1 MKHIKNF
8 FAMLVAMM
16 MVLAFVACSSSDD
29 DDDDDSVVSKS
40 EDIISVAKKAA
51 TITVASADD
60 LKLQSGVYKFAYD
73 YVYDGEDEDEDDG
86 VKYTRDV
93 AYGTITVNSDKSTVI
108 WEMKSSYSKMIFSD
122 ESNYEKYKSIVEKEE
137 ALIKGMSF
145 SSSDSALTIEAS
157 CSEEFVSAVRD
168 QYDDDDSP
176 FYYEDTYEEF
186 IKDLFDD
193 DEDLTTTV
201 KQNSDGSKIYVY
213 TTGVCDG
220 VTETLVTA
228 LVKQ

>member
-73 YVYDGEDEDEDDG
+73 YVYDGEDEDDG

-108 WEMKSSYSKMIFSD
+108 WEMKSSYEKIIFSD
-122 ESNYEKYKSIVEKEE
+122 KDTYEKNKSAGEKAE
-137 ALIKGMSF
+137 ALIKGISF
-145 SSSDSALTIEAS
+145 SFSDSALTMEAS
-157 CSEEFVSAVRD
+157 CGEEYISAVRD

-176 FYYEDTYEEF
+176 FYNEDTYEEF
-186 IKDLFDD
+186 IEDLFDGD
-193 DEDLTTTV
+193 DDLTTTV

>member
-93 AYGTITVNSDKSTVI
+93 MYGTITVNSDKSTVI
-108 WEMKSSYSKMIFSD
+108 WEAKSSYSKVIFSD
-122 ESNYEKYKSIVEKEE
+122 ESTYKTNKSGGEKAE
-137 ALIKGMSF
+137 ALIKGISF
-145 SSSDSALTIEAS
+145 SFSDSALTMEAS
-157 CSEEFVSAVRD
+157 CGEEYISAVRD
-168 QYDDDDSP
+168 QDDSA
-176 FYYEDTYEEF
+176 FYNEDTYEEF
-186 IKDLFDD
+186 INDLFDAD
-193 DEDLTTTV
+193 DDLTTTV